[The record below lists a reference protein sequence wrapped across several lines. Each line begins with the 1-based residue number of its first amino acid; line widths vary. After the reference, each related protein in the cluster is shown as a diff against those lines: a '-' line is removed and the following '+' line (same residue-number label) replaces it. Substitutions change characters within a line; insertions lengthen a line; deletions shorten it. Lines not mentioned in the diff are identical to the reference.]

1 MLDLTPN
8 SRPRACARCS
18 TELSALALVCPSCS
32 ALVYRERLED
42 LAARATA
49 AAGAGDRATARALWD
64 EARALV
70 PAQSQ
75 QYQVIGQ
82 HLAALADETPGSLSQ
97 GAGRAKASGSWWSR
111 GAAAAVTIGILL
123 IGKLKFLMLGLT
135 KLSTFASMFG
145 FIAVYWSIHGWP
157 LAVGLAG
164 SIYIHEMGHVA
175 MLRRLGIQAGA
186 PLFIPGVGALV
197 MLKEHITDP
206 VTDARIGLAGPVW
219 GLGAAVASWFTYLA
233 TGAPIWLAITEL
245 TGFLNLFNLIPIW
258 QLDGSRGFHALS
270 RQERWIIL
278 AVIGLAI
285 WLTGVGV
292 LWIVGAVALFRT
304 LRGEEGPG
312 HQPTMLTFG
321 GLVIALA
328 WFARHVVTRT

>member
-1 MLDLTPN
+1 MIGMLLF
-8 SRPRACARCS
+8 
-18 TELSALALVCPSCS
+18 
-32 ALVYRERLED
+32 
-42 LAARATA
+42 
-49 AAGAGDRATARALWD
+49 
-64 EARALV
+64 
-70 PAQSQ
+70 
-75 QYQVIGQ
+75 
-82 HLAALADETPGSLSQ
+82 
-97 GAGRAKASGSWWSR
+97 
-111 GAAAAVTIGILL
+111 
-123 IGKLKFLMLGLT
+123 GKLKFLLLGLT

-157 LAVGLAG
+157 LAVGMAG

-219 GLGAAVASWFTYLA
+219 GLGAAIASWIVYLV

-270 RQERWIIL
+270 RHERWIVL
-278 AVIGLAI
+278 AVIGAAL

-292 LWIVGAVALFRT
+292 LWIVGAAALFQTMRD
-304 LRGEEGPG
+304 GAGPG
-312 HQPTMLTFG
+312 HQPTLLTFA
-321 GLVIALA
+321 GLVLALS
-328 WFARHVVTRT
+328 WFARHVGS